1 LSEVGVSGARTG
13 KNWLTRAG
21 ERSAARHLRALL
33 LVRGERFWRDA
44 LRRRFLLLADA
55 AAIGAT
61 ALGLSLWGDADA
73 SLLVLA
79 FLPGWVVVAKLCG
92 LYDRDHR
99 SLRHLTSGELPFLL
113 LWAVT
118 GSAILAIAA
127 VVVGTD
133 TPTTPEHVVPWLAL
147 AALALFLRS
156 AARFVWRLV
165 TPPERALVVGNS
177 KSAKSVLKK
186 LDLFPDIHVRA
197 NHVVESCSASGIRE
211 GRELPA
217 DVDRVIVASPLDE
230 DLLAALVAATRER
243 HMKLSIVPPIRG
255 MLGTAVQISQVAD
268 LPLVEYNTWDVP
280 RTTLITKRALDL
292 VGATVGLLLAAPVL
306 AVAALGVKLTTGGH
320 SFYVQARAGVHGRPF
335 RLWKLRT
342 MSVDAEDRLPEL
354 VDFEALEEPVFKL
367 RADPRVTGFGRFLR
381 RTSIDELPQLL
392 NVLRGEMSLVG
403 PRPEQLELV
412 EKYRPEY
419 RFRLAVK
426 PGLTGPMQ
434 VYGRADLSFE
444 ERLAV
449 EREYVEN
456 LSVLRDLRILAM
468 TVTPVLRR
476 RGAY

>member
-1 LSEVGVSGARTG
+1 
-13 KNWLTRAG
+13 
-21 ERSAARHLRALL
+21 
-33 LVRGERFWRDA
+33 
-44 LRRRFLLLADA
+44 
-55 AAIGAT
+55 
-61 ALGLSLWGDADA
+61 
-73 SLLVLA
+73 
-79 FLPGWVVVAKLCG
+79 
-92 LYDRDHR
+92 
-99 SLRHLTSGELPFLL
+99 
-113 LWAVT
+113 
-118 GSAILAIAA
+118 
-127 VVVGTD
+127 
-133 TPTTPEHVVPWLAL
+133 
-147 AALALFLRS
+147 
-156 AARFVWRLV
+156 V

-177 KSAKSVLKK
+177 KSAESVLKK
-186 LDLFPDIHVRA
+186 LELFPDIHVHA

-211 GRELPA
+211 GRELPP

-280 RTTLITKRALDL
+280 RTTLITKRALDF

-306 AVAALGVKLTTGGH
+306 AVAAVGVKLTTGG
-320 SFYVQARAGVHGRPF
+320 SAFYVQARAGLNGRPF

-342 MSVDAEDRLPEL
+342 MSADAEERLPEL
-354 VDFEALEEPVFKL
+354 VDLHALEEPVFKL
-367 RADPRVTGFGRFLR
+367 REDPRVTRFGRFLR

-392 NVLRGEMSLVG
+392 NVLRDEMSLVG

>member
-1 LSEVGVSGARTG
+1 
-13 KNWLTRAG
+13 
-21 ERSAARHLRALL
+21 
-33 LVRGERFWRDA
+33 
-44 LRRRFLLLADA
+44 
-55 AAIGAT
+55 
-61 ALGLSLWGDADA
+61 
-73 SLLVLA
+73 
-79 FLPGWVVVAKLCG
+79 
-92 LYDRDHR
+92 
-99 SLRHLTSGELPFLL
+99 
-113 LWAVT
+113 
-118 GSAILAIAA
+118 
-127 VVVGTD
+127 
-133 TPTTPEHVVPWLAL
+133 VVPWLAL